1 MAQQRTIDLLE
12 QELAEVSASEDQAQA
27 GLAAAQTQIASLSEQ
42 NAVLRAELIAGV
54 ALRLADRGLRLIR
67 P

>member
-1 MAQQRTIDLLE
+1 MSNATVHFSE
-12 QELAEVSASEDQAQA
+12 STGAALAVSGVA
-27 GLAAAQTQIASLSEQ
+27 L
-42 NAVLRAELIAGV
+42 LRAELIAGV

>member
-1 MAQQRTIDLLE
+1 MRHAIALY
-12 QELAEVSASEDQAQA
+12 SESTGAAQA
-27 GLAAAQTQIASLSEQ
+27 VLPA
-42 NAVLRAELIAGV
+42 AVLRAELIAGV

>member
-1 MAQQRTIDLLE
+1 MATATRIATESDRMATAVGVGSLLP
-12 QELAEVSASEDQAQA
+12 
-27 GLAAAQTQIASLSEQ
+27 
-42 NAVLRAELIAGV
+42 AVAFTGV